1 MALLWVSERDQRL
14 ELVAARF
21 AFPQM
26 LYAVPIQICGPF
38 RQNIVLAA
46 APTFTGKVWR
56 LTIGKLHR
64 ASSIVNWAARL
75 A

>member
-1 MALLWVSERDQRL
+1 MPLLWVSERDQRL

-56 LTIGKLHR
+56 LTIGKFHR
-64 ASSIVNWAARL
+64 ASSIVNWAAGL